1 MPYRQDEIVYL
12 RGLAARLRSIAIG
25 EQPRA
30 AKHLLDMA
38 DEAEQR
44 ATQLETSL
52 KYQPPSIR
60 PAS

>member
-1 MPYRQDEIVYL
+1 MPYRRDEIAYL

-38 DEAEQR
+38 GEAEQR
-44 ATQLETSL
+44 AAQLETSL
-52 KYQPPSIR
+52 KFER
-60 PAS
+60 